1 MVIWWECYELLLAL
15 VFLRGFIENFG
26 NMDEITFDF

>member
-1 MVIWWECYELLLAL
+1 MVLWWECYELLAL
-15 VFLRGFIENFG
+15 VFKRGFIENLG

>member
-1 MVIWWECYELLLAL
+1 MVLWWECYELLAL
-15 VFLRGFIENFG
+15 VFLGGFIESFS